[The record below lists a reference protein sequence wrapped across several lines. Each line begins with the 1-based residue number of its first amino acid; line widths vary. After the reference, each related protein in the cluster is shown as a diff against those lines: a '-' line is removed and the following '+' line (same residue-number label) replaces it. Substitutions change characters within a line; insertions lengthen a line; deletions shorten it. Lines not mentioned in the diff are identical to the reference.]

1 MVGNLWTEF
10 AKDVADVADV
20 AALAATNTTLLKAA
34 EN

>member
-1 MVGNLWTEF
+1 MVGNPWAEF
-10 AKDVADVADV
+10 AKDVADV

>member
-1 MVGNLWTEF
+1 MVGNPWADF

-34 EN
+34 EK